1 MYNRRDIFKLSAAA
15 AAVSLHIPAAS
26 AADDWRNQY
35 SELRFAV
42 RPNENAE
49 GMTRWSALVEYLGT
63 ALRTKVTLRQATD
76 YAGVIEAI
84 KSKRL
89 ELAYLGGS
97 GYAQAWLVTEGN
109 VEPVAAVVSADGDT
123 GYHSMVVVKADSPY
137 RTIDDLKGKAL
148 AYGDPN
154 STSGFQV
161 PSFFLRKEGK
171 DPKTFFARTGFTGT
185 HENAVMAVY
194 NGTYDGAA
202 TWFTTEDRTAV
213 TRMESKGLIPANS
226 MRLVWKSPKIEGDAF
241 TVRKDL
247 PQSLKDD
254 VRKVL
259 LDIPKANPELLKLLG
274 DGTFKGVVPVNH
286 EAYVPLVTMVKENQA
301 ERKQ

>member
-1 MYNRRDIFKLSAAA
+1 MYNRRNVLKLSAATMA
-15 AAVSLHIPAAS
+15 IGLRIPTAS
-26 AADDWRNQY
+26 AADDWRSQY

-49 GMTRWSALVEYLGT
+49 GMARWSALADYLGST
-63 ALRTKVTLRQATD
+63 LRTKIVLRQATD
-76 YAGVIEAI
+76 YSGVIEAL

-89 ELAYLGGS
+89 DIAYLGGS

-109 VEPVAAVVSADGDT
+109 VEPVAAVVGADGDT
-123 GYHSMVVVKADSPY
+123 GYYSMLVVKSDSSY
-137 RTIDDLKGKAL
+137 KTIDDLKGKTL

-171 DPKTFFARTGFTGT
+171 DPKTFFAKTGFTGT

-194 NGTYDGAA
+194 NGTYDAAA
-202 TWFTTEDRTAV
+202 TWYTTEDRTAV
-213 TRMESKGLIPANS
+213 TRMESKGLIPHKS
-226 MRLVWKSPKIEGDAF
+226 VRLIWKSPKIEGDAF

-247 PQSLKDD
+247 PQSLRDD
-254 VRKVL
+254 IQKVL
-259 LDIPKANPELLKLLG
+259 VDLPKANPDLLKQLG
-274 DGTFKGVVPVNH
+274 DGTYQGIVPIKH
-286 EAYVPLVTMVKENQA
+286 EAYVELVNMVKENLA